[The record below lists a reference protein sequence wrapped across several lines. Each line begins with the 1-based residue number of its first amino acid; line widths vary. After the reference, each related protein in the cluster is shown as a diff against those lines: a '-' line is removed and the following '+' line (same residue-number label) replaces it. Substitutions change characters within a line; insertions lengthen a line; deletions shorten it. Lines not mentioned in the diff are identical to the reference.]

1 MLNVLSPNRYRIHR
15 MGSWAVFQASV
26 AFWKLPMVVVV
37 VMNALSPYFYH
48 TGSQAVFQVS
58 VAFGKSQTAVVVMV
72 NALNRHLHHRG
83 S

>member
-26 AFWKLPMVVVV
+26 AFWKLPTVV

-48 TGSQAVFQVS
+48 TDSQAVFQVS

-72 NALNRHLHHRG
+72 NALNRDLHHRG